1 MSASRPTDT
10 LLGSRDERAPA
21 LQWIGLLLAPAV
33 FFAHLEL
40 AYVLVPWACVTKGQL
55 WVHVSG
61 AAAILLAFAG
71 AVAAWRVHAR
81 TENAQPNDGAGS
93 VPRTRFLGTVG
104 ICMSAAFVLLLIA
117 QWVAGFVI
125 SPCQ

>member
-40 AYVLVPWACVTKGQL
+40 AYVLVPWACVTKGQV

-71 AVAAWRVHAR
+71 AAAAWRVHAR
-81 TENAQPNDGAGS
+81 TENVQPNDGAGS

-104 ICMSAAFVLLLIA
+104 ICMSAVFVLLLIA